1 MEPTLASK
9 FLSQLQTPDGAS
21 VARQEQ
27 AVVLTLQRD
36 SIRVTV
42 TVPLLVRE
50 WFVDVSEAST
60 GAKIH
65 DYCDYD
71 GYDEID
77 LGKLD
82 ADMARDVEEFVEKL
96 LQRDLRM
103 AADGKRLEWAVS
115 ESWQQAVP
123 FVSEAT

>member
-9 FLSQLQTPDGAS
+9 FLSQIQAPNGAT

-27 AVVLTLQRD
+27 AVVLTLQRG

-50 WFVDVSEAST
+50 WFVDVGEDST

-65 DYCDYD
+65 EWCDYD

-82 ADMARDVEEFVEKL
+82 ADMARDVEAFVDSL
-96 LQRDLRM
+96 LQRELRM
-103 AADGKRLEWAVS
+103 AAGGKRLEWAVGG
-115 ESWQQAVP
+115 SWQQAVP
-123 FVSEAT
+123 FPAEAA